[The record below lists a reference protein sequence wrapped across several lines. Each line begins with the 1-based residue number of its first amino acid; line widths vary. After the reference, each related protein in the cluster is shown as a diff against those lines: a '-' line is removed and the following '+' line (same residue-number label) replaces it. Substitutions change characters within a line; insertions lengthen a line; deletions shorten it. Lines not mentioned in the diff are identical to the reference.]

1 MRGRTAVKKLTARS
15 VAFLMAMIMTLTCI
29 LVMPGGSTAY
39 AAAMENLR
47 ISSFTLSSDGYL
59 TQVGWSWT
67 YSGGYA
73 SAPCK
78 LAIQET

>member
-15 VAFLMAMIMTLTCI
+15 VAFLMAMFMTLTCI

-47 ISSFTLSSDGYL
+47 IAAL
-59 TQVGWSWT
+59 
-67 YSGGYA
+67 
-73 SAPCK
+73 P
-78 LAIQET
+78 